1 MVLQK
6 RDAGLRDLNVYI
18 DSQTNTDQYDPH
30 QNEEERR
37 DIRKNYRILTEKT
50 QGMKK
55 KTVQND
61 NI

>member
-6 RDAGLRDLNVYI
+6 RDAGLRDLNVFI

-37 DIRKNYRILTEKT
+37 DIRKNYRLLTEKT
-50 QGMKK
+50 QGMNKCAK
-55 KTVQND
+55 
-61 NI
+61 

>member
-6 RDAGLRDLNVYI
+6 RDAGLRDLNVFI

-55 KTVQND
+55 CAK
-61 NI
+61 